1 MADSLA
7 RTYATEKDKVNCP
20 FYAKIGACR
29 HGESCSRMH
38 HKPSFSQTILFSHL
52 YMNPK
57 AKRTDTPKVDPNL
70 RAQDQRHFDEFYEDI
85 FLEFTKYGKVE
96 AVSVVDNIC
105 DHMVGNTFVKFSD
118 EDEAAAALEAV
129 QGRWYNQRP
138 IVAEFSPV
146 SDFREARCR
155 QNEKDGC
162 NRGGYCNFIH
172 MKSASPQIQDELFA
186 IQEDYWKKKER
197 GEVPEVSN

>member
-1 MADSLA
+1 
-7 RTYATEKDKVNCP
+7 
-20 FYAKIGACR
+20 
-29 HGESCSRMH
+29 MH
-38 HKPSFSQTILFSHL
+38 HKPTFSQTILFSHL

-57 AKRTDTPKVDPNL
+57 AKRIDKPHIEK
-70 RAQDQRHFDEFYEDI
+70 QIEIEDQRHFDEFYEDI
-85 FLEFTKYGKVE
+85 FLEFTKHGKVE
-96 AVSVVDNIC
+96 TVSVVDNIC

-138 IVAEFSPV
+138 VVAEFSPV

-155 QNEKDGC
+155 QNEKDNC

-172 MKSASPQIQDELFA
+172 MKHPTGQVHDELLAIQD
-186 IQEDYWKKKER
+186 DYWKRKLKR
-197 GEVPEVSN
+197 VLDVSFCVIIM